1 MFASDAGICYSAC
14 AADPLVGTWILNRAK
29 TTYTTGNPPK
39 NVMLLIDEQGTNLQ
53 VTGTG
58 TNGDE
63 SPISQSIT
71 G

>member
-1 MFASDAGICYSAC
+1 MFAGVAGICYSAF
-14 AADPLVGTWILNRAK
+14 AADPLVGTWILNTANA
-29 TTYTTGNPPK
+29 TGNPPK
-39 NVMLLIDEQGTNLQ
+39 NVMLLIEEQGTNLQ

-58 TNGDE
+58 TNSDE